1 MRTWTKFAMAMIVA
15 LGMPVI
21 ASAQYRDLDT
31 ALSNLSRG
39 FGSADT
45 QAIVAGIADGEKVQ
59 LQFQGLIDQS
69 GFYGRDQATYIL
81 EQLFAKTKPT
91 GFEQQT
97 AKKVSAEAQY
107 QIVGV
112 WSIAGGPRTLYI
124 TLHSSGNKWSIVSLR
139 SSK

>member
-1 MRTWTKFAMAMIVA
+1 MRTWTKFAMALIVA
-15 LGMPVI
+15 LSTPVI

-39 FGSADT
+39 FGGADT
-45 QAIVAGIADGEKVQ
+45 QAIVAGIADDEKVQ
-59 LQFQGLIDQS
+59 LQFPGLVDQS
-69 GFYGRDQATYIL
+69 GFYGRDQATYVL
-81 EQLFAKTKPT
+81 EQLFAKAKPT

-107 QIVGV
+107 QIIGV

-124 TLHSSGNKWSIVSLR
+124 TLHNTGNKWSLVSVR
-139 SSK
+139 AGK